1 MAMLKGLILAAT
13 LNDEDDLV
21 HRLRGRSRYAM
32 PLANRALVRYGAEA
46 LVAAGVTEVAV
57 AVSSGTAE
65 DVRSLLGDGPAFGIR
80 FAYIELSESAT
91 VVEALSAARE
101 RLGDHPIVVHS
112 GDAVVSTGLQGPIAD
127 FNEARPDVLLLSAAS
142 HWNPQ
147 PALVGVR
154 GPVQGS
160 GRFAELEHVA
170 PAAIVS
176 AEALR
181 GLEGFEAETSTL
193 GGTVAALAESG
204 VSVAG
209 RSLEGCW
216 CYAGDFDHLLEGNRM
231 ILDELPHTP
240 IETDYSSVR
249 IEGRV
254 AIHPD
259 AKLERVTIRGP
270 ATIAGGTEVMD
281 TFIGPYTSIGSGACL
296 EGAEIDHSIVLE
308 GARISHLGHRLEASV
323 IGAGAQISR
332 DFGMPSSVRLNVGRG
347 SEVNLA

>member
-1 MAMLKGLILAAT
+1 MGILKGLILAT

-46 LVAAGVTEVAV
+46 LVAAGITEVAV
-57 AVSSGTAE
+57 AVSPGTAE
-65 DVRSLLGDGPAFGIR
+65 DVRSLLGDGPAFGVPFR
-80 FAYIELSESAT
+80 YMELSESAT
-91 VVEALSAARE
+91 ATEILSAARAQMGE
-101 RLGDHPIVVHS
+101 HPLVVHS
-112 GDAVVSTGLQGPIAD
+112 GDAVVSTGLQQAIAD
-127 FNEARPDVLLLSAAS
+127 FNEARPDVLLLSAAT
-142 HWNPQ
+142 HRNPQ

-154 GPVQGS
+154 GPVQGT

-176 AEALR
+176 AQALR
-181 GLEGFEAETSTL
+181 GLEGFEADTGTI
-193 GGTVAALAESG
+193 GGTVAALAEAG
-204 VSVAG
+204 VNVAG
-209 RSLEGCW
+209 RALDGCW

-231 ILDELPHTP
+231 ILDKLPHLP
-240 IETDYSSVR
+240 IETDCTSVR

-270 ATIAGGTEVMD
+270 ATIAGGTEMLD
-281 TFIGPYTSIGSGACL
+281 TFIGPYTSIGSGAYL

-308 GARISHLGHRLEASV
+308 GARISHLGHRVEASV
-323 IGAGAQISR
+323 VGAGAHISR
-332 DFGMPSSVRLNVGRG
+332 DFGMPTSVRLNLGRG
-347 SEVNLA
+347 SQVNLA